1 MEHTAMRRLVYCFLF
16 ASLLGG
22 HAVAEQMPAALE
34 VISGPVY
41 VDQGEGLVKADDFTL
56 LNSDDRILMKVGST
70 ALLTNNKLGC
80 TISLRDAGLYRVP
93 DMTNCNAGQ
102 AKVMQSDITITPANG
117 IFVPA
122 QPSQAGFVVGGGGGS
137 GSVMAGLGFF
147 GLVGLTVVT
156 NAIFEESPVESPVSS
171 P

>member
-1 MEHTAMRRLVYCFLF
+1 MRHFVLSSLF

-22 HAVAEQMPAALE
+22 HAIAEPAPAALE

-41 VDQGEGLVKADDFTL
+41 VDQGQGLAKADHFTL
-56 LNSDDRILMKVGST
+56 LEAEDRILMKVGST

-80 TISLRDAGLYRVP
+80 IISLRDAGLYRVP
-93 DMTNCNAGQ
+93 DLSNCHAGQ
-102 AKVMQSDITITPANG
+102 AKVMQSEFTITPANS

-122 QPSQAGFVVGGGGGS
+122 QPQMVGVAGGGLGQ

-147 GLVGLTVVT
+147 GLAGLTVVT
-156 NAIFEESPVESPVSS
+156 NGILEETSVST